1 MKIAKDIGAWQWLL
15 DSKGN
20 VFKRQG
26 ASGQLMPWVAPSWM
40 NVEEEMRR
48 LYGSKEEVVE
58 VVLEP
63 AEEIISKE
71 DIPKTDVKVVS
82 GGRGV
87 KKVSD
92 GDIEEGVKRVADG
105 VSVSRV
111 CRDLG
116 ISRVTWYKRVEGYEK
131 RNPEAF

>member
-15 DSKGN
+15 DSNGN

-40 NVEEEMRR
+40 NVEEEMKR
-48 LYGSKEEVVE
+48 LYGSKEEVVP
-58 VVLEP
+58 EP
-63 AEEIISKE
+63 AEEILPKDVVE
-71 DIPKTDVKVVS
+71 DGVKVVSS

-92 GDIEEGVKRVADG
+92 DVIEEGVKRVADG

-116 ISRVTWYKRVEGYEK
+116 ISRVTWYKRAWRY
-131 RNPEAF
+131 

>member
-1 MKIAKDIGAWQWLL
+1 
-15 DSKGN
+15 
-20 VFKRQG
+20 
-26 ASGQLMPWVAPSWM
+26 M
-40 NVEEEMRR
+40 NVEEEMKR

-58 VVLEP
+58 VVLKP
-63 AEEIISKE
+63 AEKILPKE
-71 DIPKTDVKVVS
+71 VVEDSVKVVS

-92 GDIEEGVKRVADG
+92 DVIEEGVKRVADG

-116 ISRVTWYKRVEGYEK
+116 ISRVTWYKRAWRYEK